1 MVNKVAT
8 FEYSRRSEPYYKSP
22 QLPPIQ
28 TKRSH
33 RVKNYDNPTPKLE
46 FRIHQPQKVRSR
58 KRIVNY
64 KPLAVLAPSF
74 VLGLL
79 ILKLCLS
86 FLPISFKASAPEQFK
101 NQPQKVAVLRSQ
113 PPNNT
118 TTSPVIALGHA
129 IVGKESSADS
139 QSLNPHSGALGLAQ
153 IMPVNLSEWSQE
165 ILGYRLTPD
174 EFLNSPQLQM
184 KIIEYKLS
192 EYWQE
197 ALVDSSGDE
206 ETAVLRVASYWYSGN
221 PDLYTSTVSQSYKGT
236 DGQVHRY
243 PSVAKYSSSI
253 LQKYRQY
260 REGET

>member
-1 MVNKVAT
+1 MVNNTT
-8 FEYSRRSEPYYKSP
+8 FKHSRRKGAHSRRKPHLPSER
-22 QLPPIQ
+22 
-28 TKRSH
+28 KRAREVH
-33 RVKNYDNPTPKLE
+33 PVEYNPTRKLE
-46 FRIHQPQKVRSR
+46 FRDHPFRRRNRRRRSNCR
-58 KRIVNY
+58 TLV
-64 KPLAVLAPSF
+64 VLALTL

-79 ILKLCLS
+79 MVRLLLS
-86 FLPISFKASAPEQFK
+86 FLSTSCKAFAAQQSEQS
-101 NQPQKVAVLRSQ
+101 QKVTVLPSPLLQ
-113 PPNNT
+113 MNPAT
-118 TTSPVIALGHA
+118 TAPVVALARA
-129 IVGKESSADS
+129 IIGQESSAEF

-221 PDLYTSTVSQSYKGT
+221 PDLYTSTVAQSHKGT

-243 PSVAKYSSSI
+243 PSVANYSNSI

-260 REGET
+260 IEEI

>member
-8 FEYSRRSEPYYKSP
+8 FEYSRRSEPDYKSP

-28 TKRSH
+28 TKRSR
-33 RVKNYDNPTPKLE
+33 RVKNYDNPIPKSE

-58 KRIVNY
+58 RRIVNY

-113 PPNNT
+113 PPSNT

-153 IMPVNLSEWSQE
+153 IMPVNLSEWSQD

-174 EFLNSPQLQM
+174 EFLDSPELQL
-184 KIIEYKLS
+184 KIINHKLS

-197 ALVDSSGDE
+197 AWADSGGDE
-206 ETAVLRVASYWYSGN
+206 DIAVLKVASYWYSGD
-221 PDLYTSTVSQSYKGT
+221 PDLYTSTEAQWSKGT
-236 DGQVHRY
+236 SGELHRY
-243 PSVAKYSSSI
+243 PSVAEYSNSV
-253 LQKYRQY
+253 LKKYRQHLV
-260 REGET
+260 GET

>member
-1 MVNKVAT
+1 MVNNTT
-8 FEYSRRSEPYYKSP
+8 FKHSRRKGAHSRKKLHLPSERIRAREAHPVEYG
-22 QLPPIQ
+22 
-28 TKRSH
+28 
-33 RVKNYDNPTPKLE
+33 PTRKLE
-46 FRIHQPQKVRSR
+46 FRAHPYRRRNRRRRSNY
-58 KRIVNY
+58 RILV
-64 KPLAVLAPSF
+64 VLALTL

-79 ILKLCLS
+79 MVRLLLS
-86 FLPISFKASAPEQFK
+86 FLSTSCKAFASQQFG
-101 NQPQKVAVLRSQ
+101 QPQKAIVLPSPFQTNPATTAPVVAL
-113 PPNNT
+113 
-118 TTSPVIALGHA
+118 AHA
-129 IVGKESSADS
+129 IIGQESSAEF

-153 IMPVNLSEWSQE
+153 IMPANLSEWSQE

-206 ETAVLRVASYWYSGN
+206 ETAVLRVASYWYSGS
-221 PDLYTSTVSQSYKGT
+221 PDLYTSTVAQSYKGT

-243 PSVAKYSSSI
+243 PSVAKYSNSI
-253 LQKYRQY
+253 LQKYRRY